1 MDNSIYKKCT
11 ECGQEKHISEFSKS
25 YPNRCK
31 VCVAEHTRQVRERAK
46 QEQNCYGNTDN
57 RIETMKARIKVTGEV
72 VDVKPSGTMRISC
85 GAYLTEDGRIIPG
98 TALEFEKN
106 IDWEQRRYEIAKA
119 VMQGRLSN
127 QYGDVLVGER
137 DFAGVAANAVE
148 FADALI
154 AELKKGVT
162 E

>member
-1 MDNSIYKKCT
+1 MNLK
-11 ECGQEKHISEFSKS
+11 
-25 YPNRCK
+25 
-31 VCVAEHTRQVRERAK
+31 
-46 QEQNCYGNTDN
+46 
-57 RIETMKARIKVTGEV
+57 
-72 VDVKPSGTMRISC
+72 
-85 GAYLTEDGRIIPG
+85 
-98 TALEFEKN
+98 KN

-137 DFAGVAANAVE
+137 DFARVAANAVE